1 MSGRGD
7 GQRGDAAGDLLTD
20 PRVSF
25 KEDESAV
32 QAWHENREKAHQRKK
47 SLTDGTVSLQEQ
59 TGMEAGK
66 CTYNK
71 NLSFCSSAQHK
82 NLRTN
87 IRCIVFLNTLPRS

>member
-7 GQRGDAAGDLLTD
+7 RQRGDGQQGDAAGDLLTV

-32 QAWHENREKAHQRKK
+32 QAWHENREKAHQREK
-47 SLTDGTVSLQEQ
+47 SPTDGTVSLQEK

-71 NLSFCSSAQHK
+71 TLAFALLPST
-82 NLRTN
+82 RTLEQ
-87 IRCIVFLNTLPRS
+87 ILDALFF